1 MATLPFH
8 ILVIRSFLPLF
19 GFAVGKTC
27 IVLGSD
33 VAQVAHD
40 IHYFVVTEQAHD
52 PAACL
57 YRFLLE
63 RHHQVHD
70 LARLGAAIQEVP
82 DLDERCLTA
91 CPMVLLVGK
100 TGTPENA
107 HEVVK
112 VIVDIGDGDYG
123 FRRFRWSLCWLRPR
137 QHHRHQ
143 DQEDGNTSAV
153 GSITDRRADYFPAF
167 YSQAAEFW
175 RKHCVPQGVLY
186 WGAS

>member
-40 IHYFVVTEQAHD
+40 IHHFVVTEQAHD

-57 YRFLLE
+57 
-63 RHHQVHD
+63 
-70 LARLGAAIQEVP
+70 
-82 DLDERCLTA
+82 
-91 CPMVLLVGK
+91 
-100 TGTPENA
+100 
-107 HEVVK
+107 
-112 VIVDIGDGDYG
+112 YG